1 MRVDPIS
8 VAFYQFQTS
17 ELVINLHMDPY
28 YERQRTKELNLVV
41 RLCMRWQRKSWDFQ
55 THFAIRI
62 LHG

>member
-8 VAFYQFQTS
+8 VAFFQFQTS

-28 YERQRTKELNLVV
+28 YERQLTKVLNLVV
-41 RLCMRWQRKSWDFQ
+41 CLRMHWQRKSRDFQ
-55 THFAIRI
+55 THFSIRI